1 MLLKVLAGVLV
12 AVAVV
17 LTGAA
22 LTGYHGH
29 CPFSSG
35 CCDRAETP
43 AVSDTVSTPTP
54 SCCAESE
61 SDCCTTS
68 EANTDSCPLKAS
80 GTKAGCCEEAK
91 VAGEK

>member
-1 MLLKVLAGVLV
+1 MLLKGLAGLLV

-35 CCDRAETP
+35 CCDRAAP
-43 AVSDTVSTPTP
+43 PGRLGHGQRPD
-54 SCCAESE
+54 AELLHR
-61 SDCCTTS
+61 
-68 EANTDSCPLKAS
+68 NRVGLLHRY
-80 GTKAGCCEEAK
+80 G
-91 VAGEK
+91 GEYRRLPPQGNGQQGRVL